1 MKKEN
6 ITINESLNRMKY
18 LFAHERGVVIS
29 EQQSAAKGDYG
40 NPYTDSEMTGDIDS
54 LVDILDVAVYE
65 TGLNSIKQI
74 LDKYQ
79 NKWAKNE
86 EDPNNILI
94 VPAITRLS
102 DLYSIDESGDS
113 LYNDISAIGETTMST
128 QAVTLKRQCLN
139 ILNNSKN
146 QQAPQQ
152 AQTAKL
158 NWSDGSEIS
167 KCLVQLTKDGHKYE
181 IGKSDDG
188 TEYLFLTWTDTNIK
202 PGYFYKDG
210 SLMYEDVSK
219 PGQYIEKKWTCSEQ
233 PDANGR
239 YNLQYV

>member
-29 EQQSAAKGDYG
+29 EQQAAAAKGDYG
-40 NPYTDSEMTGDIDS
+40 NPYTDSEMTGDVDT
-54 LVDILDVAVYE
+54 LVDFLDAPAYQRE
-65 TGLNSIKQI
+65 LERIKSV
-74 LDKYQ
+74 LEKYQ

-94 VPAITRLS
+94 VPALKRLS

-113 LYNDISAIGETTMST
+113 LYNDISGIGEMTLGP

-139 ILNNSKN
+139 ILSNSQN

-152 AQTAKL
+152 EAKL
-158 NWSDGSEIS
+158 TWTDGSEIS

-210 SLMYEDVSK
+210 SLMYEDASK
-219 PGQYIEKKWTCSEQ
+219 PGEYIEKKWTCSEQ

-239 YNLQYV
+239 YNIQYV